1 MRISDMIRQGSTE
14 ERQAFNK
21 FNVVEL
27 MSQLMTVLKKEGL
40 DDAVGALKK
49 VAPVINKSWMDRDK

>member
-1 MRISDMIRQGSTE
+1 MKVSEHIREAAS
-14 ERQAFNK
+14 ERRAFNK

-49 VAPVINKSWMDRDK
+49 VAPAINKSWMERDK